1 MHYYLWQLLFCIS
14 HQNASDHYTQVLKL
28 LEHSLWLWFTTASRI
43 IPFFLHFWNY
53 LIFFQ
58 KILFFHIYLYYENM
72 GTNVKNKMEQVV
84 RCTLYYIFL
93 KLKNSEE
100 DANFHSWHR
109 ASRMKFAFIKLR
121 AEKILCPTP
130 HASSFW
136 RTTK

>member
-1 MHYYLWQLLFCIS
+1 MAITFLYFSSKPIRLLHTSTKAARAFPLTMIYYR
-14 HQNASDHYTQVLKL
+14 LKNY
-28 LEHSLWLWFTTASRI
+28 SI
-43 IPFFLHFWNY
+43 FLHFWNY

-58 KILFFHIYLYYENM
+58 NILFFHIYLYYENM
-72 GTNVKNKMEQVV
+72 GRNVKNKMEQVV
-84 RCTLYYIFL
+84 RCTLYYIFF